1 LSPSP
6 PTYDPGEVSS
16 RAAISTLQ
24 YVRQSYILLRVSTG
38 PSPQLLANWLGALGT
53 VVARAQRAA
62 TAQGGTDSQ
71 VAALLT
77 LHEFPSVRVG
87 ELAAVLELSHSAGV
101 RIVDGLAADDL
112 VRRTRGAHDARQVTL
127 GLTAAGQR
135 AAGRLQSA
143 RLQALEALLSPLGR
157 EQRIEFGRLID
168 GLLRATPRERIA
180 ARRECRYCAHR
191 ICTGPDCPIGG
202 SVGGRC

>member
-1 LSPSP
+1 
-6 PTYDPGEVSS
+6 
-16 RAAISTLQ
+16 
-24 YVRQSYILLRVSTG
+24 
-38 PSPQLLANWLGALGT
+38 LANWLGALGT
-53 VVARAQRAA
+53 VVAGAQRDA
-62 TAQGGTDSQ
+62 TAHGGTDSQ

-77 LHEFPSVRVG
+77 LHEFPSIRVG

-101 RIVDGLAADDL
+101 RIVDGLAAHDL
-112 VRRTRGAHDARQVTL
+112 VRRTRGAQDARQVTL
-127 GLTAAGQR
+127 GLTPAGQR

-168 GLLRATPRERIA
+168 GLLRAAPRERIA
-180 ARRECRYCAHR
+180 ARRACRYCAHR

-202 SVGGRC
+202 SVGG